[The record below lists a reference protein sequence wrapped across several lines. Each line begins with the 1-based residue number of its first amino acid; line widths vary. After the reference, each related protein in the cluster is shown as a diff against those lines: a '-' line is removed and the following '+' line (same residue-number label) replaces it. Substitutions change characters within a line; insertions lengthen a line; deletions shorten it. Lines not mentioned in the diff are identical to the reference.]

1 MNNCGKIALLAL
13 GALVAQPAQASDKQD
28 FAACDGLKHPGKR
41 DDGMRGEASR
51 PGFSFNFF
59 GESTPPAGPVIAA
72 CTRALESP
80 RLLPSQGLRRAHLL
94 RARAIAYLETNEPAK
109 ALADLDLAES
119 AVGSL
124 RDEPFFSRSMGAS
137 MQLLR
142 ALAKAQAGEP
152 DVAQALARQAAEAR
166 PYALAVQFVAASV
179 VHNARPIGTPSP
191 SPWTTLA
198 RLEPDAALNVL
209 NREAEVG
216 NFAAVLALG
225 PSVELTWPDRAP
237 TSFPLLAAKQQLND
251 LASTLMASFNIAYA
265 HAVAG
270 DAERARAELAE
281 VQANLARL
289 RAPGPDSQVATAD
302 SAADLFDRLATQA
315 GKQIEARIAVAEG
328 RRADAI
334 AALVGTSMPTNAASV
349 ELFEAL
355 RASAPAGE
363 TVTTPDPGPL
373 RTSLEARRGREFARL
388 APLAVIAPESP
399 RAVIDY
405 ERARPNLFG
414 ELVGAAFTMGA
425 TLLDG
430 VSRTDGFR
438 STANPDGTV
447 KVEFIG
453 NTPSAPMVQEMTL
466 LRAAELAKAAGKAG
480 FVIVERNDYT
490 RTLQM
495 SRGGI
500 PVSSTPQGFKTELTV
515 RFVDPGAEPQR
526 AFDAIAVIDALGPL
540 YYEAAEPRLAA
551 R

>member
-1 MNNCGKIALLAL
+1 
-13 GALVAQPAQASDKQD
+13 
-28 FAACDGLKHPGKR
+28 
-41 DDGMRGEASR
+41 
-51 PGFSFNFF
+51 
-59 GESTPPAGPVIAA
+59 
-72 CTRALESP
+72 
-80 RLLPSQGLRRAHLL
+80 
-94 RARAIAYLETNEPAK
+94 
-109 ALADLDLAES
+109 
-119 AVGSL
+119 
-124 RDEPFFSRSMGAS
+124 
-137 MQLLR
+137 
-142 ALAKAQAGEP
+142 
-152 DVAQALARQAAEAR
+152 
-166 PYALAVQFVAASV
+166 
-179 VHNARPIGTPSP
+179 
-191 SPWTTLA
+191 
-198 RLEPDAALNVL
+198 
-209 NREAEVG
+209 
-216 NFAAVLALG
+216 
-225 PSVELTWPDRAP
+225 
-237 TSFPLLAAKQQLND
+237 
-251 LASTLMASFNIAYA
+251 
-265 HAVAG
+265 
-270 DAERARAELAE
+270 

-289 RAPGPDSQVATAD
+289 RTPGSDSQVATAD

-355 RASAPAGE
+355 RASASAGE

-405 ERARPNLFG
+405 ERARPNVLG
-414 ELVGAAFTMGA
+414 ELVGAAFSMGT

-500 PVSSTPQGFKTELTV
+500 PVSSTSQGFKTELTV